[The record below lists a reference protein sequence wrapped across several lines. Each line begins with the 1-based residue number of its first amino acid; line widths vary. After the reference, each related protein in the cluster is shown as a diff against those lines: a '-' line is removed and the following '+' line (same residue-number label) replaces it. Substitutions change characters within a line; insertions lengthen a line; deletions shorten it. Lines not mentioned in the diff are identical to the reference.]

1 MKKLLLAATIFA
13 AVNAYAQ
20 TPEIQITATR
30 VAVPVDHVGDD
41 VDIITKEQIRKYGF
55 TSIADVLKYVAGITE
70 SSNGGF
76 GQTTSVYML
85 GLPTKYI
92 LVMIGGVPVND
103 PSTIDTQANFAYI
116 DLNNVERIEVLKG
129 PQAALYG
136 SEAIAGVINIITKKP
151 KKNEFKV
158 GLEGGKYKTFK
169 EDLYSALKLKDGY
182 LSLSFE
188 NFKTNGFSASNE
200 KAGSGTYD
208 PDNDGYNYRTGWL
221 SWGWDLNDSTKLTG
235 NIKLKGGKVEYDSAN
250 NGVPVPDAHTSYNN
264 FFTSLKIES
273 ALSNNLLLTAK
284 FGNNKEERFSIDTG
298 IGNYTGI
305 TRYASFQITNYF
317 GSSFV
322 NFGTSYKQ
330 EIGRCISDYPAWS
343 FTTTSVANLHTRSI
357 YGEFHSDLNA
367 SHFTFALRRDFHSQ
381 FGAKTTYK
389 VSASYDV
396 KTTETTLK
404 VQYGTGFRAPSVY
417 QLYARGAFFGIY
429 EVIGNPNL
437 KPETSEGWILGVAQ
451 RMPFVKGRIEINYF
465 KNHVWNP
472 IVYESSANPNYQNA
486 SNGLS
491 EGAEIKLSI
500 SPIKNFSLWGTYTHQ
515 HVDGDD
521 DFTLRRPEIIYI
533 MGSDYL
539 FGKTKFSFWIEHY
552 SARADKDYSSSPAKI
567 VSLSPF
573 TTYNCYL
580 SYKLNDKVKFHI
592 KGINLTNKKYELA
605 YGYNTMGR
613 AAFAG
618 IDISF

>member
-13 AVNAYAQ
+13 TANAYAQ

-41 VDIITKEQIRKYGF
+41 VDIITKEQIKKYGF
-55 TSIADVLKYVAGITE
+55 TSVADVLKYVAGVTE

-85 GLPTKYI
+85 GLPTRYI
-92 LVMIGGVPVND
+92 LVMIDGVPIND

-129 PQAALYG
+129 PQGALYG

-169 EDLYSALKLKDGY
+169 EDLYSALKLKGGY

-188 NFKTNGFSASNE
+188 NFNTKGFSASNE
-200 KAGSGTYD
+200 KAGSWTYD

-250 NGVPVPDAHTSYNN
+250 NGIPVPDAHTSYNN
-264 FFTSLKIES
+264 FFTNLKIES
-273 ALSNNLLLTAK
+273 ALSDNLLLTAK

-317 GSSFV
+317 GSLFI
-322 NFGTSYKQ
+322 NFGASYKQ
-330 EIGRCISDYPAWS
+330 EIGDSYYASTWGTYS
-343 FTTTSVANLHTRSI
+343 SSGNLHTRSL
-357 YGEFHSDLNA
+357 YGELHNDLGA
-367 SHFTFALRRDFHSQ
+367 LHFTFALRRDFHSQ
-381 FGAKTTYK
+381 FGEKTTYK
-389 VSASYDV
+389 ISSALKLPTD
-396 KTTETTLK
+396 TTLK
-404 VQYGTGFRAPSVY
+404 ADYGTGFKAPNIS
-417 QLYARGAFFGIY
+417 QLYGYG
-429 EVIGNPNL
+429 GSSNL
-437 KPETSEGWILGVAQ
+437 KPETSEGWIIGLNQ
-451 RMPFVKGRIEINYF
+451 NLPFVSGSVEINYF
-465 KNHVWNP
+465 KNHVWNM
-472 IVYESSANPNYQNA
+472 IGWHSTGGGNGYYENIYKAWT
-486 SNGLS
+486 
-491 EGAEIKLSI
+491 EGAELKTRVNVTKWLSLYGI
-500 SPIKNFSLWGTYTHQ
+500 YTHQ
-515 HVDGDD
+515 HVDMEKITDKY
-521 DFTLRRPEIIYI
+521 RKPEISYTVGFNSKI
-533 MGSDYL
+533 SNL
-539 FGKTKFSFWIEHY
+539 HASFWAQHY
-552 SARADKDYSSSPAKI
+552 SSRQDRIYT
-567 VSLSPF
+567 LSPF

-580 SYKLNDKVKFHI
+580 SYKLNNKIKFYI
-592 KGINLTNKKYELA
+592 KGVNLTNKKYELA